1 MMNSSLVLCMT
12 APSEPEIPQETPQL
26 KLLRR
31 MVMALT
37 AVMIGGV
44 LVTFALIVIRLS
56 DRTPTLPDQVA
67 LPDGARAVAVTIGS
81 NWFAVVT
88 EDERILIFDKTTGK
102 LRQTV
107 TTD

>member
-1 MMNSSLVLCMT
+1 MNV
-12 APSEPEIPQETPQL
+12 PSESEIPQETPQL

-56 DRTPTLPDQVA
+56 DRTPTLPEQVE
-67 LPDGARAVAVTIGS
+67 LPDGAGALAVTIGS
-81 NWFAVVT
+81 NWYAVVT
-88 EDERILIFDKTTGK
+88 DDNRILIFDKTTGK
-102 LRQTV
+102 LRQSV
-107 TTD
+107 ALSTD